1 MSSPIQR
8 SLASRRVYVR
18 QGPAPE
24 CPAGHGTLTWTLG
37 GYRCEWSRQVQK
49 KDSGGWYW
57 ATERCKYWTA
67 DRRETEV
74 EAWEEPDD
82 GIRLE

>member
-1 MSSPIQR
+1 MSPLR
-8 SLASRRVYVR
+8 SMASHRVYVR
-18 QGPAPE
+18 QGPEPDCPE
-24 CPAGHGTLTWTLG
+24 HGRLEYTNS
-37 GYRCEWSRQVQK
+37 GYRCQWTANVDK
-49 KDSGGWYW
+49 KDSAGYTYRV
-57 ATERCKYWTA
+57 TERCEYRDT